1 MNETQAP
8 LVVYIR
14 GQMLDDTDI
23 ASYVDRRVYD
33 TWADKDSEMPY
44 ITFRLENNY
53 DPDGLI
59 ARGTLYIDI
68 WDYSQTQQRMLEIRG
83 HILRLFDRQKVSLDG
98 IRCARFFLQTSGNI
112 AEETQNIWHHALQFN
127 VRYDRKVEL
136 QNIYGSDSE

>member
-23 ASYVDRRVYD
+23 ANYVDRRVYD

-53 DPDGLI
+53 DPDFI
-59 ARGTLYIDI
+59 IESVTIYIDI
-68 WDYSQTQQRMLEIRG
+68 CY
-83 HILRLFDRQKVSLDG
+83 
-98 IRCARFFLQTSGNI
+98 
-112 AEETQNIWHHALQFN
+112 
-127 VRYDRKVEL
+127 Y
-136 QNIYGSDSE
+136 